1 MKHFTQEN
9 KRVLILGREH
19 MKRWPGFIKR
29 VESNNGQVFLT
40 ENLSQDDPFFIYA
53 ALKSGPNCSIFS
65 RDLLRTH
72 AHQLGPELGAIFR
85 RWQRIHQ
92 YSYRSP
98 TTASTPKIFVQPP
111 IKYKIE
117 AHKNS
122 SGIWHVPWTEEGL
135 DYAVSRIPEVPFEVP
150 VRWLCFR
157 RNNYNDREI
166 TFK

>member
-1 MKHFTQEN
+1 MKYFTSEN

-19 MKRWPGFIKR
+19 MKRWPNFIKR
-29 VESNNGQVFLT
+29 VESNNGQAFLT

-53 ALKSGPNCSIFS
+53 ALNSGPQCDIFS

-72 AHQLGPELGAIFR
+72 AHQLGPELGPIFR

-98 TTASTPKIFVQPP
+98 TTSTTPKLFVEPP

-117 AHKNS
+117 AHRNG
-122 SGIWHVPWTEEGL
+122 SGYWHVPWSEGGN
-135 DYAVSRIPEVPFEVP
+135 DYVVHKLPEVPFEVP
-150 VRWLCFR
+150 VRWMCFR
-157 RNNYNDREI
+157 L
-166 TFK
+166 